1 MDSWKSDSEQP
12 EGQKSSFVLLSFWIL
27 LKFLSVRAFTQESE
41 NAHFKY
47 MESIYHGVGYW
58 SVQF

>member
-12 EGQKSSFVLLSFWIL
+12 EGQKSSFVLLSLWIL

-47 MESIYHGVGYW
+47 MESIYHGVGY
-58 SVQF
+58 